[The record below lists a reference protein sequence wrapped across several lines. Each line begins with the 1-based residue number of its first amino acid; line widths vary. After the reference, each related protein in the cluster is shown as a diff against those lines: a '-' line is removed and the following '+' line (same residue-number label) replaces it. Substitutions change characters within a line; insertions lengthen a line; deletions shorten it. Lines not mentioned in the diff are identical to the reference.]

1 MFGCRAPA
9 GSRTFPSVPMMVRTA
24 PPERADNL
32 WQMRWIHRCRC
43 AKAFCE
49 RTVLVYEEPPR
60 CPLCACPMDEDR
72 MHPFSFPVEDPA
84 PDL

>member
-1 MFGCRAPA
+1 M
-9 GSRTFPSVPMMVRTA
+9 SVPMMVRTA
-24 PPERADNL
+24 PPERATTYGRRDGSTAADARGRL
-32 WQMRWIHRCRC
+32 P
-43 AKAFCE
+43 
-49 RTVLVYEEPPR
+49 VLRAHGAGLRGTPR